1 MGPGGAGGPGEA
13 FRDAD
18 SFLARAGL
26 RSPTFSGAIFVAVGR
41 GSRAHA
47 AAAAQP
53 APPASVRGP
62 RTAQV
67 FRSRGNYTRHR
78 LPPVLNTALTPT
90 PLFAP
95 FRQRTPLLTGSRE
108 KRDLESFPL
117 SGGCRKTG
125 DAFKIIWKTLNCS
138 FPQIFNEHM

>member
-26 RSPTFSGAIFVAVGR
+26 GAQLSR
-41 GSRAHA
+41 GPYSLLSAEA
-47 AAAAQP
+47 P
-53 APPASVRGP
+53 APTRRLLPRRRPLPRSAVPALLRCSDPEVTTP
-62 RTAQV
+62 AT
-67 FRSRGNYTRHR
+67 R

-108 KRDLESFPL
+108 KRDLESFPM